1 MSNLFV
7 NVLRGIK
14 KRLLQYL
21 GIIIL
26 LVIVISTL
34 SALYSTASRAESGFY
49 TVLNNSGK
57 YDYRIN
63 LQLLNNYKD
72 TATVTSRIQTII
84 KKQFEGHL
92 HESEIYAQID
102 EIKEN
107 NLRNNSFPTLP

>member
-34 SALYSTASRAESGFY
+34 SALYSY
-49 TVLNNSGK
+49 
-57 YDYRIN
+57 
-63 LQLLNNYKD
+63 
-72 TATVTSRIQTII
+72 II
-84 KKQFEGHL
+84 KSWISFLYSIKQ
-92 HESEIYAQID
+92 
-102 EIKEN
+102 
-107 NLRNNSFPTLP
+107 